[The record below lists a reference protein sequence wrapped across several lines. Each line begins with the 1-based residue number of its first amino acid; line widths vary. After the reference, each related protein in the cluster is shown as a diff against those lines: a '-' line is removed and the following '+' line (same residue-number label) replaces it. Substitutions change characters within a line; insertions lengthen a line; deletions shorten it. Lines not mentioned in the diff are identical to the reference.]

1 MGNIKYYFKRI
12 KAMDKKAMFRVI
24 DEISKK
30 TGKNKVYLF
39 FDIIWCGM
47 KHGAGYSDYNL
58 FEMYNLKEAQRK
70 TYLTRRRNNDLI
82 KKYNKAEAFD
92 ILENKERFNTEFQ
105 SFLYR
110 SWIKVNPDNFEEVKK
125 WIKEQKRFL
134 AKPIYGGC
142 GHGIEK
148 LEPEDLKD
156 AKAIDEMLK
165 RWAEDKEGYILEE
178 IVIQNEEVSKVY
190 PCSIN
195 TIRTV
200 TLLKE
205 GKPYVVQT
213 YFRIGNEGRFVDN
226 FNSGGMTV
234 PIDVKTGVV
243 LDKAIDKKKNLYDI
257 HPYTGYKIKGFKFP
271 YWEEVIQMAKELSV
285 KIPDMGYVGWDIALT
300 KDGPVIIEAN
310 EYPGHDIYQLPEH
323 TPNKIGVYPSF
334 LNPEEHG
341 K

>member
-1 MGNIKYYFKRI
+1 
-12 KAMDKKAMFRVI
+12 
-24 DEISKK
+24 
-30 TGKNKVYLF
+30 
-39 FDIIWCGM
+39 
-47 KHGAGYSDYNL
+47 
-58 FEMYNLKEAQRK
+58 MYNLNEEQRN

-82 KKYNKAEAFD
+82 KKYNKPEAFD
-92 ILENKERFNTEFQ
+92 ILENKERFNTIFNEF
-105 SFLYR
+105 LHR
-110 SWIKVNPDNFEEVKK
+110 SWIRVDVDNLSQVRE
-125 WIKEQKRFL
+125 WINKYKRFL

-148 LEPEDLKD
+148 IEKEDLKD
-156 AKAIDEMLK
+156 KDKLEENLK
-165 RWAEDKEGYILEE
+165 RWSEDLEGYILEE

-195 TIRTV
+195 TIRVV

-205 GKPYVVQT
+205 GTPYVVQT

-243 LDKAIDKKKNLYDI
+243 LDKAIDKNKVLYDK

-271 YWEEVIQMAKELSV
+271 YWNEVIKQAKELAV

-300 KDGPVIIEAN
+300 KDGPLIIEAN

-323 TPNKIGVYPSF
+323 TPNKIGVFPSF
-334 LNPEEHG
+334 LEPEKYG
-341 K
+341 M

>member
-1 MGNIKYYFKRI
+1 
-12 KAMDKKAMFRVI
+12 
-24 DEISKK
+24 
-30 TGKNKVYLF
+30 
-39 FDIIWCGM
+39 
-47 KHGAGYSDYNL
+47 
-58 FEMYNLKEAQRK
+58 MYNLNEEQRK

-82 KKYNKAEAFD
+82 KKYNKPEAFD
-92 ILENKERFNTEFQ
+92 ILENKEKFNTRFND
-105 SFLYR
+105 FLHR
-110 SWIKVNPDNFEEVKK
+110 SWIKVDVDNLEEVKK
-125 WIKEQKRFL
+125 WIKEHKRFM

-148 LEPEDLKD
+148 FEEEDWKD
-156 AKAIDEMLK
+156 EKRLDESLK
-165 RWAEDKEGYILEE
+165 RWSEDKEGFILEE

-200 TLLKE
+200 TILKE

-213 YFRIGNEGRFVDN
+213 YFRIGNDGKFVDN

-234 PIDVKTGVV
+234 PIDKKKGIV
-243 LDKAIDKKKNLYDI
+243 LDRAIDKKKILYDT

-271 YWEEVIQMAKELSV
+271 YWEEVLNMAKELAV

-310 EYPGHDIYQLPEH
+310 EYPGHDIYQLPQH
-323 TPNKIGVYPSF
+323 TPHKIGVFPKF
-334 LNPEEHG
+334 QHPERE
-341 K
+341 

>member
-1 MGNIKYYFKRI
+1 
-12 KAMDKKAMFRVI
+12 
-24 DEISKK
+24 
-30 TGKNKVYLF
+30 
-39 FDIIWCGM
+39 
-47 KHGAGYSDYNL
+47 
-58 FEMYNLKEAQRK
+58 MYNLNEEQRK

-82 KKYNKAEAFD
+82 KKYNKPEAFD
-92 ILENKERFNTEFQ
+92 ILENKEKFNTKFND
-105 SFLYR
+105 FLHR
-110 SWIKVNPDNFEEVKK
+110 SWIKVDVDNLEEVKK
-125 WIKEQKRFL
+125 WIKEHKRFM

-148 LEPEDLKD
+148 FEEEDWKD
-156 AKAIDEMLK
+156 EKRLDESLK
-165 RWAEDKEGYILEE
+165 RWSEDKEGFILEE

-200 TLLKE
+200 TILKE

-213 YFRIGNEGRFVDN
+213 YFRIGNDGKFVDN

-234 PIDVKTGVV
+234 PIDKKKGIV
-243 LDKAIDKKKNLYDI
+243 LDKAIDKKKILYDT

-271 YWEEVIQMAKELSV
+271 YWEEVLNMAKELAV

-310 EYPGHDIYQLPEH
+310 EYPGHDIYQLPQH
-323 TPNKIGVYPSF
+323 TPHKIGVFPKF
-334 LNPEEHG
+334 QHPERE
-341 K
+341 

>member
-1 MGNIKYYFKRI
+1 
-12 KAMDKKAMFRVI
+12 
-24 DEISKK
+24 
-30 TGKNKVYLF
+30 
-39 FDIIWCGM
+39 
-47 KHGAGYSDYNL
+47 
-58 FEMYNLKEAQRK
+58 MYNLNEEQRK

-82 KKYNKAEAFD
+82 KKYNKPEAFD
-92 ILENKERFNTEFQ
+92 ILENKEKFNTRFND
-105 SFLYR
+105 FLHR
-110 SWIKVNPDNFEEVKK
+110 SWIKVDVDNLEEVKK
-125 WIKEQKRFL
+125 WIKEHKRFM

-148 LEPEDLKD
+148 FEEEDWKD
-156 AKAIDEMLK
+156 EKRLDESLK
-165 RWAEDKEGYILEE
+165 RWAEDKEGFILEG

-200 TLLKE
+200 TILKE

-213 YFRIGNEGRFVDN
+213 YFRIGNDGKFVDN

-234 PIDVKTGVV
+234 PIDKKKGIV
-243 LDKAIDKKKNLYDI
+243 LDKAIDKKKILYDT

-271 YWEEVIQMAKELSV
+271 YWEEVLNMAKELAV

-310 EYPGHDIYQLPEH
+310 EYPGHDIYQLPQH
-323 TPNKIGVYPSF
+323 TPHKIGVFPKF
-334 LNPEEHG
+334 QHPERE
-341 K
+341 